1 LIPLT
6 QICGPASG
14 HPTTHR
20 PWIGSK
26 IYLDGSDLSE
36 LVLAS
41 HSEMGQAAHTNQ
53 GEALVD
59 HIAATIRSRV
69 LSGDIALGS
78 RLRQETLAAE
88 FGVSRTPVR
97 EALRKL
103 QASGIVE
110 LVQYRGAVVHGPTAP
125 EIREAYEV
133 RAELE
138 GLAAEL
144 AATRIRDPQLRQ
156 LRDAEKLFRRSIT
169 KLVRAGRGTDG
180 TTSPNGEW
188 TRANDLFHRVI
199 QEASGNRRLV
209 AIVQDLH
216 RSFPRGL
223 TWAALHDSSTLLRQN
238 VEEHHGILESIEAHD
253 AAEARARMKAHVRHA
268 GELVA
273 HHFETREHAVGS
285 GG

>member
-1 LIPLT
+1 M
-6 QICGPASG
+6 
-14 HPTTHR
+14 
-20 PWIGSK
+20 GSK
-26 IYLDGSDLSE
+26 IYANGSTLPDAMLTSN
-36 LVLAS
+36 L
-41 HSEMGQAAHTNQ
+41 EMGRAAHNDS

-59 HIAATIRSRV
+59 HVAATIRSRV
-69 LSGDIALGS
+69 LSGQIPLGA

-88 FGVSRTPVR
+88 FGVSRTPIR

-103 QASGIVE
+103 QATGIVE
-110 LVQYRGAVVHGPTAP
+110 LLPHRGAVVHGPTAP

-144 AATRIRDPQLRQ
+144 AATRITDRQLRQ

-169 KLVRAGRGTDG
+169 KLVRAGGA
-180 TTSPNGEW
+180 TSGRTSSNGQW
-188 TRANDLFHRVI
+188 TRANDLFHHVI

-223 TWAALHDSSTLLRQN
+223 TWAALHDSSALLRQN
-238 VEEHHGILESIEAHD
+238 VEEHREILESIEGHD
-253 AAEARARMKAHVRHA
+253 AEAARMQMNAHVRHA

-273 HHFETREHAVGS
+273 RHFERREQAAGS
-285 GG
+285 A

>member
-1 LIPLT
+1 
-6 QICGPASG
+6 
-14 HPTTHR
+14 
-20 PWIGSK
+20 
-26 IYLDGSDLSE
+26 
-36 LVLAS
+36 
-41 HSEMGQAAHTNQ
+41 MGQAAHTNQ

-110 LVQYRGAVVHGPTAP
+110 LVQYRGAVVHGP
-125 EIREAYEV
+125 
-133 RAELE
+133 
-138 GLAAEL
+138 
-144 AATRIRDPQLRQ
+144 QLRQ
-156 LRDAEKLFRRSIT
+156 LREAEKLFRRSIT

-238 VEEHHGILESIEAHD
+238 VEEHHGILESIETHD

-273 HHFETREHAVGS
+273 HHFERRGHAVGS

>member
-1 LIPLT
+1 M
-6 QICGPASG
+6 
-14 HPTTHR
+14 
-20 PWIGSK
+20 
-26 IYLDGSDLSE
+26 LSSN
-36 LVLAS
+36 L
-41 HSEMGQAAHTNQ
+41 EMGDAAHTDS

-59 HIAATIRSRV
+59 HVAATIRSRV
-69 LSGDIALGS
+69 LSGEIALGS

-88 FGVSRTPVR
+88 FGVSRTPIR

-103 QASGIVE
+103 QATGIVE
-110 LVQYRGAVVHGPTAP
+110 LLPHRGAIVHGPTAP

-156 LRDAEKLFRRSIT
+156 LRDAEKLFRRSIA
-169 KLVRAGRGTDG
+169 KLVPAGRGTNG
-180 TTSPNGEW
+180 GTSPNGEW

-209 AIVQDLH
+209 AVVQDLH

-223 TWAALHDSSTLLRQN
+223 TWAALHDSSILLSQN
-238 VEEHHGILESIEAHD
+238 VEEHHEILQSIEAHD
-253 AAEARARMKAHVRHA
+253 APAARALMNAHIRHA

-273 HHFETREHAVGS
+273 HHFEWREQAAGRGS
-285 GG
+285 

>member
-6 QICGPASG
+6 QICGPVSG

-26 IYLDGSDLSE
+26 IYLDGSDLPE
-36 LVLAS
+36 LVLPS
-41 HSEMGQAAHTNQ
+41 HSEMGQAAHTDPA
-53 GEALVD
+53 EALVD
-59 HIAATIRSRV
+59 HIATTIRSRV

-78 RLRQETLAAE
+78 RLRQQTLAAE
-88 FGVSRTPVR
+88 FGVSRTPIR

-110 LVQYRGAVVHGPTAP
+110 LVPYRGAVVHGPTAP

-156 LRDAEKLFRRSIT
+156 LRDAEKLFRHSIT
-169 KLVRAGRGTDG
+169 KLVRAGRGTG
-180 TTSPNGEW
+180 ETTSPNGEW

-238 VEEHHGILESIEAHD
+238 VEEHHGILGSIEARD
-253 AAEARARMKAHVRHA
+253 AAEARARMKEHVRHA

-273 HHFETREHAVGS
+273 HHFERREQAVGS
-285 GG
+285 GR